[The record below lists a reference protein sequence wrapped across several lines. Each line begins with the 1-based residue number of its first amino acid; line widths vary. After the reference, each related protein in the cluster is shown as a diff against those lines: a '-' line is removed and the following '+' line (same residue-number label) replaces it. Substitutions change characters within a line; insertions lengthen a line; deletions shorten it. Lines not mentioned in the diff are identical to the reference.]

1 MLMLVCFLP
10 NVQSVGPMAHVDAV
24 VEGTPGL
31 SALVDDLSR
40 LALSQMQEMGTQ
52 AIPNILW
59 SLGILRQNP
68 LGEGVQLA
76 FCT

>member
-1 MLMLVCFLP
+1 
-10 NVQSVGPMAHVDAV
+10 MAHVDAV

-31 SALVDDLSR
+31 TALVDDLSR

-68 LGEGVQLA
+68 LGEGAPICLLI
-76 FCT
+76 

>member
-1 MLMLVCFLP
+1 
-10 NVQSVGPMAHVDAV
+10 MAHVDAV

-31 SALVDDLSR
+31 MALLDDLSR

-59 SLGILRQNP
+59 SLGILHQNP
-68 LGEGVQLA
+68 LGAGLLCCA
-76 FCT
+76 FRRRKESLPS